1 MFLRTKKATLSKTE
15 QTMQAIKY
23 FLIGIKEFRLTLATN
38 AGVYRNAYDLG
49 RELAHRLT
57 FRYFDPSH

>member
-1 MFLRTKKATLSKTE
+1 
-15 QTMQAIKY
+15 MQAIKH
-23 FLIGIKEFRLTLATN
+23 FLLGIKEFRLTFTTDPGA
-38 AGVYRNAYDLG
+38 YRNAYDLG